1 MKPTG
6 PRLRRVHERVWTVA
20 TGTLIAAGLIAAL
33 HQPGVLAS
41 IALFLSASTMG
52 MLVTIAF
59 EPEELP
65 GAELLRRMFLGGLV
79 GGGLLVSL
87 VGLSVT
93 FGPGAAW
100 PVGLCLLTCPDL
112 HRWVRVL
119 LGRDAVPEPA
129 PTPPPPARRATRRPA
144 VAAPPPAPLP
154 DDEVESFVV
163 PDVMGD
169 DDLCR
174 AWCSSYVALQRAE
187 TEEARM
193 RVVGMRAI
201 YLDEIERR
209 HPEAFAAW
217 LAAGARASQDP
228 RRFLGRGPNAHG
240 QV

>member
-1 MKPTG
+1 MKPTWPG
-6 PRLRRVHERVWTVA
+6 SRRVRDRVWTMG
-20 TGTLIAAGLIAAL
+20 TGALIAAGLIAAS

-41 IALFLSASTMG
+41 VALFLSASTMG

-65 GAELLRRMFLGGLV
+65 GAQLLTRMCLGGLV
-79 GGGLLVSL
+79 GGGLLVAL

-93 FGPGAAW
+93 FGPAAAW
-100 PVGLCLLTCPDL
+100 PVGLALLTCPDL
-112 HRWVRVL
+112 RRWGRAL
-119 LGRDAVPEPA
+119 LGRDTVPEPA
-129 PTPPPPARRATRRPA
+129 P
-144 VAAPPPAPLP
+144 AAPPVRRTTRAPTVRELPPAPLP
-154 DDEVESFVV
+154 AEGAESFVV

-174 AWCSSYVALQRAE
+174 AWCSSFVALQRSD

-193 RVVGMRAI
+193 RVVGIRAI

-209 HPEAFAAW
+209 HPDAFQAW

-228 RRFLGRGPNAHG
+228 RRYLGRGPSAHG
-240 QV
+240 PV